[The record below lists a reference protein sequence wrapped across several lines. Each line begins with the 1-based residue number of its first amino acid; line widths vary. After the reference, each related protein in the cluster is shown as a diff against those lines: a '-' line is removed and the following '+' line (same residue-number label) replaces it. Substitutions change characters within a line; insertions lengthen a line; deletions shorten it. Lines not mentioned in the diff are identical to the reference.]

1 MKLRQKI
8 TLILSMVITLI
19 IIGLTAVIY
28 WTWTNAMQK
37 QVAMDAMDQAIII
50 AENEVIQENI
60 VLENGYINI
69 TNALKNIQLK
79 TKIQYL
85 YVINETGVYFSHP
98 LPSRINTVALS
109 EELKQSPLIQAPRYY
124 YDMSRDATVEGYA
137 PIFTEG
143 THSGVVVVG
152 VYNGRIF
159 QTLRTVILFTIVFA
173 LIAIGLGILIAYKLA
188 RNIKR
193 EIFDL
198 EPEEIAILLNQK
210 ALILEN
216 IGEGILATD
225 HVGNILMINANA
237 KFLLNAPELNVND
250 SIHGHQIA
258 KYMTMM
264 QTESMALYESEVRLE
279 NGIILKLQIKALHSV
294 DSRLGYLF
302 KLEDMSLVRKKAEEL
317 TNMVQLTQALRAQNH
332 EFMNKLHTI
341 SGLIQLD
348 ASDKALEF
356 IEQTTLS
363 QQEIIGALGKQ
374 VKIPAISGLLLAK
387 YSKAAEQKVKLK
399 IHPETKVTHIPRH
412 AIEDDITSI
421 LGNLIDNSIE
431 ALSETEA
438 PIIEVKLIESDE
450 MLSIEVKDNGPGMQA
465 SQLSDYMST
474 GFSTKGANRGYGLP
488 IVQKKVILLGGTLD
502 FENNKGLLC
511 KIILPMKEKEV
522 ANK

>member
-19 IIGLTAVIY
+19 IIVLTGVIY

-50 AENEVIQENI
+50 SENEVVQKNI

-85 YVINETGVYFSHP
+85 YVIDEAGVYFSHP
-98 LPSRINTVALS
+98 LPSRVNTEAIPN
-109 EELKQSPLIQAPRYY
+109 ELKQSLLIKAPAYY
-124 YDMSRDATVEGYA
+124 FDMSRDATVEGYA

-143 THSGVVVVG
+143 IHSGVVVVG

-173 LIAIGLGILIAYKLA
+173 LMAIGLGILIAYKLA
-188 RNIKR
+188 SNIKR

-216 IGEGILATD
+216 IGEGIMATD
-225 HVGNILMINANA
+225 HIGNILMINVNA
-237 KFLLNAPELNVND
+237 KLLLNTPTLNVND
-250 SIHGHQIA
+250 SIHGHQME
-258 KYMTMM
+258 KYMAMM
-264 QTESMALYESEVRLE
+264 QAETLNLYETEVRLE
-279 NGIILKLQIKALHSV
+279 NGILLKLQIKALNSV

-356 IEQTTLS
+356 IEQTTLL
-363 QQEIIGALGKQ
+363 QQEIIGALGRQ

-399 IHPETKVTHIPRH
+399 IHSETDVSQLPKH

-421 LGNLIDNSIE
+421 LGNLIDNAIE
-431 ALSETEA
+431 ALSDTET
-438 PIIEVKLIESDE
+438 PVIEVKIIEEDAF
-450 MLSIEVKDNGPGMQA
+450 MLIEVKDNGPGMQA

-474 GFSTKGANRGYGLP
+474 GFSTKGDNRGYGLP
-488 IVQKKVILLGGTLD
+488 IVQKKVAQLGGSLS
-502 FENNKGLLC
+502 FENNGGLLC
-511 KIILPMKEKEV
+511 KIVLPMYEKGV
-522 ANK
+522 DNR

>member
-19 IIGLTAVIY
+19 IIVLTAVIY

-50 AENEVIQENI
+50 AENEVVKNNI

-85 YVINETGVYFSHP
+85 YVIDESGVYFSHP
-98 LPSRINTVALS
+98 LPSRVNTKAS
-109 EELKQSPLIQAPRYY
+109 SDELKQSPLVATPRYY

-159 QTLRTVILFTIVFA
+159 QTLRSVILFTIVFA

-188 RNIKR
+188 SNIKR

-216 IGEGILATD
+216 IGEGIMATD
-225 HVGNILMINANA
+225 HVGNILMINVNA
-237 KFLLNAPELNVND
+237 KLLLNAPELNVDDNL
-250 SIHGHQIA
+250 SGHQIE
-258 KYMTMM
+258 KYLMTMKRQKM
-264 QTESMALYESEVRLE
+264 DQYETEVRLE
-279 NGIILKLQIKALHSV
+279 NGVILKLQIKGLHFV

-302 KLEDMSLVRKKAEEL
+302 KLEDMSLVRRKAEEL

-348 ASDKALEF
+348 ASDKALQF
-356 IEQTTLS
+356 IEQTSLS

-374 VKIPAISGLLLAK
+374 VKVPAISGLLLAK
-387 YSKAAEQKVKLK
+387 YSKAAEQKVKLR
-399 IHPETKVTHIPRH
+399 IHHETNLTRLPEH

-421 LGNLIDNSIE
+421 LGNLIDNAIE
-431 ALSETEA
+431 ALEDTIT
-438 PIIEVKLIESDE
+438 PIIEVKLVENE
-450 MLSIEVKDNGPGMQA
+450 TFMLIEVKDNGLGMQTA
-465 SQLSDYMST
+465 QISEYLTT
-474 GFSTKGANRGYGLP
+474 GFSTKGDNRGYGLP
-488 IVQKKVILLGGTLD
+488 IVQKKVKLLSGTLS
-502 FENNKGLLC
+502 FENKDGLIC
-511 KIILPMKEKEV
+511 TIILPMHVKE
-522 ANK
+522 AIL